1 MVELKTDMKTS
12 STKKVKKSKPEKPDV
27 PEVGMEVDENPK
39 KVVKELKLDFE
50 TDYNL
55 NQAKI
60 ADFVEALLK
69 IHNGKQSKIDK
80 TGEKKTQLF
89 GAEETPVNL
98 QISAIKV
105 PKESRKHLVKIALP
119 HVPLVDTKDICV
131 FVKDLE
137 KVKNVKKD
145 KVDHEDSVNHFKDL
159 ISAQGVDVASVISL
173 RELKVEYKNFEA
185 KTALCHRH
193 EIFLADMKILR
204 FLPKFLGKPFYSRKK
219 FPCPINLKSKDLK
232 KEVNK
237 ALSTVFLPLGNQ
249 GSCSMLRIGNT
260 SMKPNHLVD
269 NILQATEILAKRYPG
284 GWKNIRSIHLKTE
297 TSMSIPIHI
306 SNLSANDV
314 GYVDTTAPQ
323 KAKKEPITD
332 ELSTVLDAKVTV
344 TANFDVKVEG
354 GKVPDED
361 MLFDDKEE
369 AESEDEASETP
380 AKKKFNSDEA
390 LKKRKMKE
398 DQKTKNKKAKK
409 DAEESEDEEDKEIE
423 QAESEYLNRPD
434 AGEGDNDEKENN
446 EEEEA
451 SDDEEGDDEE
461 EEASDEEEDE
471 LEEASE
477 DEAPPVV
484 AKPTKKA
491 MKKGKQ
497 KT

>member
-12 STKKVKKSKPEKPDV
+12 ATKKVKKSKPEKPDV

-39 KVVKELKLDFE
+39 VVKELKLDFE

-60 ADFVEALLK
+60 TDFVEALLK

-131 FVKDLE
+131 IVKDL
-137 KVKNVKKD
+137 KKGL
-145 KVDHEDSVNHFKDL
+145 KEDHEDSVNHFKDL

-173 RELKVEYKNFEA
+173 RELKVEYKTFEA

-193 EIFLADMKILR
+193 EIFLADMNILR
-204 FLPKFLGKPFYSRKK
+204 FVPKFLGKPFYSRKK

-314 GYVDTTAPQ
+314 GFVDTTAPQ

-369 AESEDEASETP
+369 AESDDEASETP
-380 AKKKFNSDEA
+380 AQRKKKSDEA
-390 LKKRKMKE
+390 LKKRKIKE

-409 DAEESEDEEDKEIE
+409 DTEESEDEEDKEIE

-434 AGEGDNDEKENN
+434 SGEKEKKEA
-446 EEEEA
+446 EES
-451 SDDEEGDDEE
+451 SDDEEADEE
-461 EEASDEEEDE
+461 DDDEASDEEEDE

>member
-55 NQAKI
+55 NQAKVS
-60 ADFVEALLK
+60 DFVEALLK

-369 AESEDEASETP
+369 AESDDEASETP

-423 QAESEYLNRPD
+423 KAESEYLNRPD
-434 AGEGDNDEKENN
+434 AGEGDNDEKEK
-446 EEEEA
+446 EEEA

-461 EEASDEEEDE
+461 DEASDEEEDE

>member
-55 NQAKI
+55 NQAKVS
-60 ADFVEALLK
+60 DFVEALLK

-369 AESEDEASETP
+369 AESDDEASETP

-423 QAESEYLNRPD
+423 KAESEYLNRPD
-434 AGEGDNDEKENN
+434 AGEGGNDEKEK
-446 EEEEA
+446 EEEE

-461 EEASDEEEDE
+461 DEASDEEEDE